1 MIKSLQCV
9 AAWQHCLEKKQCSCR
24 DFAKQCPCRDFAFP
38 GLDSWPDKVPA
49 GSEGLEHLFT
59 GATTDSTGAATGF
72 IPAALGSTETFADFN
87 AAVSGFTGAVLD
99 SKEEWQQHTKSWYC

>member
-9 AAWQHCLEKKQCSCR
+9 AAWQHCLEKKQCS
-24 DFAKQCPCRDFAFP
+24 CRDFAFP

-87 AAVSGFTGAVLD
+87 AAVSGSTALCESCENGV
-99 SKEEWQQHTKSWYC
+99 